1 MEFCPKCGKVMVPK
15 KKSGKVVLACPR
27 CGYEKPLKEE
37 VIVMKV
43 PKRASS
49 EEVVVIESEE
59 EDKVLPITTDVVC
72 PKCGNREAYYWSV
85 QTRSADEPMTQFFR
99 CTKCGYTWREY
110 A

>member
-15 KKSGKVVLACPR
+15 KKSSKVVLACPR

-37 VIVMKV
+37 VMVMKV
-43 PKRASS
+43 PKKSSS

-59 EDKVLPITTDVVC
+59 EDKVLPITGDVVC
-72 PKCGNREAYYWSV
+72 PRCGNRGAYYWSV